1 MEPLETTELGA
12 AAADVG
18 DGRLAIVAIVGRPNA
33 GKSTLFNRLVPG
45 RTAIVDKTPGVTRD
59 RNIGITTLGRRRVL
73 LIDTGGFED
82 ADDSAL
88 AESVRAQS
96 ALAAD
101 EADVVL
107 VLLDGRAGLNP
118 DDAVLVDRLRRL
130 AKPVLFA
137 VNKID
142 GNRQEGDLA
151 EFFALGIDDLQP
163 ISAAHGIGIDDL
175 VEQIAAALPAPE
187 PGSYTAAEEDPD
199 CIRLALI
206 GRPNAGKSSL
216 LNRIV
221 GYDRAIVD
229 ARPGT
234 TRDALDTPFEF
245 GGRRYVLVDTAG
257 IRRRARVIDHVER
270 VSVVRALSALERAE
284 VAALVIDATQGMND
298 QDARIAGYAWERRRA
313 LLFVFNKWDAVPAE
327 GRSKRRLYAAVAD
340 AYPSLADVPAVVV
353 SALQGTGVKQ
363 IFPALG
369 RVVASHR
376 AVLQTA
382 ELNRVL
388 RKAVEAH
395 APRATRGRPPRFY
408 YATQTGTAPPRIR
421 LFVSA
426 PDKVTA
432 DYQRYLYNTFR
443 KHFGLSGTPLQIQL
457 QAREH

>member
-1 MEPLETTELGA
+1 MQPTASEERT
-12 AAADVG
+12 ADV
-18 DGRLAIVAIVGRPNA
+18 DAFDERLAIVAIVGRPNA

-59 RNIGITTLGRRRVL
+59 RNIGIATLGRRRVL

-82 ADDSAL
+82 ADASEL

-96 ALAAD
+96 ALAAE

-118 DDAVLVDRLRRL
+118 DDKVLVDRLRRL
-130 AKPVLFA
+130 AKPVVFA
-137 VNKID
+137 VNKIE
-142 GNRQEGDLA
+142 GPRQDADLA
-151 EFFALGIDDLQP
+151 DFFALGIDDLAS
-163 ISAAHGIGIDDL
+163 ISAAHGLGIEGLIDRL
-175 VEQIAAALPAPE
+175 VAALPPA
-187 PGSYTAAEEDPD
+187 SSAAFRSEEERDA
-199 CIRLALI
+199 IRLALV

-229 ARPGT
+229 SRPGT
-234 TRDALDTPFEF
+234 TRDALDTPFTF
-245 GGRRYVLVDTAG
+245 GGRSYVLVDTAG
-257 IRRRARVIDHVER
+257 IRRRAKVIDHVER

-284 VAALVIDATQGMND
+284 VATLVIDATQGMTD

-313 LLFVFNKWDAVPAE
+313 LLLVFNKWDAVPAE
-327 GRSKRRLYAAVAD
+327 RRSKRLVAESVAH
-340 AYPSLADVPAVVV
+340 AYPSLADVPIVVV
-353 SALQGTGVKQ
+353 SALEGTGVKQ
-363 IFPALG
+363 LFPALG

-376 AVLQTA
+376 RVLQTA

-388 RKAVEAH
+388 RAAVEAH
-395 APRATRGRPPRFY
+395 QPRAVRGRPPRFY
-408 YATQTGTAPPRIR
+408 YATQTGSAPPRIS

-443 KHFGLSGTPLQIQL
+443 DAFELRGTPLQIQL
-457 QAREH
+457 RLREH